1 MDQRKYKRVALFL
14 GLLFLIT
21 IAESTM
27 FYQFVKSVHETDEI
41 RLGGFVLLDERL
53 ETEAVRILNGKGVD
67 GKLLS
72 QKERENQRQVGNGL
86 ERQYGYTLRG
96 EFDEENLRKYMILM
110 GMTFAL
116 GCIGIWMVFIKER
129 SERKKADVEI
139 ERLKEKIHA
148 LEVNSQ
154 KISESLKKEE
164 NDTKS
169 LITDLSHQL
178 KTPIASL
185 RLGCELAETT
195 VLTEEEQQEF
205 RKNEYEEVRKLENL
219 LNSLMNLSKL
229 EAKII
234 QLKPV
239 KASLKNTLVNAV
251 NSVYMK
257 AFEKEIEIV
266 MEEFED
272 RTIIHDT
279 KWTAEAFVNVL
290 DNGIKYSPKGTKIK
304 IRAEVLISYMLIE
317 IQDEGIGIPAK
328 EAYKVFQRFYR
339 GDNEVAEQ
347 QEGSG
352 VGLYLTRKILEE
364 QKGTISVKSGIP
376 RGSVF
381 QITLPLA

>member
-1 MDQRKYKRVALFL
+1 MDQRKHKRVALFL
-14 GLLFLIT
+14 GLLFLII
-21 IAESTM
+21 IAESTI
-27 FYQFVKSVHETDEI
+27 FYQLVKSVHETDEI
-41 RLGGFVLLDERL
+41 RLGGFVLLDEQL
-53 ETEAVRILNGKGVD
+53 ETDAVRILNGKGAD

-72 QKERENQRQVGNGL
+72 QEEREKLRQMGSEL

-96 EFDEENLRKYMILM
+96 KFDEENLKKHMILM
-110 GMTFAL
+110 GITFVL
-116 GCIGIWMVFIKER
+116 GCIGIWLVFIKER
-129 SERKKADVEI
+129 SERKKAEVEI
-139 ERLKEKIHA
+139 ERLNEKIQE

-195 VLTEEEQQEF
+195 VLTEAEQQEF

-257 AFEKEIEIV
+257 AFEKEIEII
-266 MEEFED
+266 MEAFED
-272 RTIIHDT
+272 RSIIHDT
-279 KWTAEAFVNVL
+279 KWTAEALVNVL
-290 DNGIKYSPKGTKIK
+290 DNGIKYSPAGTKIK

-317 IQDEGIGIPAK
+317 IADEGIGIPAK

-339 GDNEVAEQ
+339 GVTDVVEQ

-352 VGLYLTRKILEE
+352 VGLYLARKILEE

>member
-27 FYQFVKSVHETDEI
+27 FYQLVKSVHETDEI

-53 ETEAVRILNGKGVD
+53 ETEAVRILNGKGMD

-72 QKERENQRQVGNGL
+72 QEERENLRQVGNGL
-86 ERQYGYTLRG
+86 KRQYGYTLRG
-96 EFDEENLRKYMILM
+96 EFDEENLREYMILM

-129 SERKKADVEI
+129 SEHKKADVEI

-195 VLTEEEQQEF
+195 VLTEAEQQEF

-229 EAKII
+229 EVKII

-290 DNGIKYSPKGTKIK
+290 DNGIKYSPTGTKIK

-317 IQDEGIGIPAK
+317 IEDEGIGIPAK